1 MKPRGYFVC
10 FFYDQVRVYRIE
22 SAASAEFL
30 CTHMV
35 DVSDQVS
42 LQQTAQAVVNQLLAL
57 GYGGQPVVA
66 GLDAFQVLIASVPN
80 DNSNAHSERRKLKL
94 EVLLEEFCPIDAEN
108 MCAVQTSAGS
118 KYVWIAIRDRIEPF
132 VKAMCDSDVNVQFV
146 VPTSVLIAKTLL
158 AGKELPDSSK
168 LSILANRYRD
178 TISLVDGEIEG
189 WEFIKLECHGQND
202 AGPPSFRIA
211 IENNEPRDASCPEST
226 DLPSSIETVLARGF
240 HQLQQNQLENEV
252 PDFGP
257 LCPGSRRPPLRS
269 SLELAGFALIALL
282 LACAAS
288 FFLSGRQFLA
298 SAKSLDSKSRLLYQR
313 AMPEVPNT
321 RLYERTM
328 QSKLGQL
335 DDQARAFAGT
345 KRTSRVADNLKLV
358 LEQTPPDFGIE
369 FKKIRIGSTR
379 IELNG
384 QVAEL
389 EVLDQFKK
397 SLTDQGLTHV
407 ASQHVYGKEFML
419 VYTVPES
426 QSTIGP

>member
-10 FFYDQVRVYRIE
+10 FFYDQIRVYRIE
-22 SAASAEFL
+22 SVASAEFL
-30 CTHMV
+30 FAHTV

-42 LQQTAQAVVNQLLAL
+42 LQQTSQALVNQLLTL
-57 GYGGQPVVA
+57 GYGGQPVVV

-80 DNSNAHSERRKLKL
+80 GNSHAHPERRKLKL
-94 EVLLEEFCPIDAEN
+94 EVLLEEFCPVDAEN

-118 KYVWIAIRDRIEPF
+118 KHVWIAIRDRIEPF
-132 VKAMCDSDVNVQFV
+132 VQTLCDSDVNVQFV
-146 VPTSVLIAKTLL
+146 VPTSVLIAKTLQT
-158 AGKELPDSSK
+158 GKELPDSSK
-168 LSILANRYRD
+168 LSIRANRYRD
-178 TISLVDGEIEG
+178 TIGLVDGKIAG
-189 WEFIKLECHGQND
+189 WEFMKLERQGQND

-211 IENNEPRDASCPEST
+211 VENNEPRDAFCPEST
-226 DLPSSIETVLARGF
+226 DVPSSIETVLARGF

-252 PDFGP
+252 PDFGT
-257 LCPGSRRPPLRS
+257 LCPGGRRPPLRS

-298 SAKSLDSKSRLLYQR
+298 SAKSLESKSRLLYQN
-313 AMPEVPNT
+313 AIPEGPVT

-328 QSKLGQL
+328 KSRLGQL

-345 KRTSRVADNLKLV
+345 KRTSKVANNLKLV
-358 LEQTPPDFGIE
+358 LEHTPPDFE
-369 FKKIRIGSTR
+369 VVFKKIRIGSTR

-384 QVAEL
+384 RVEDL
-389 EVLDQFKK
+389 EVLDLFKK
-397 SLTDQGLTHV
+397 SLIDQGLTHV
-407 ASQHVYGKEFML
+407 ASQHVYGKEFTL
-419 VYTVPES
+419 VYAVPES